1 MPREDEPYYGSG
13 PYAEERR
20 RMDALPERE
29 RWRPIDPGTKQGL
42 ERLET
47 PVPRIQRELYELLSG
62 DLPSFPVSE
71 AYARPM
77 GGFGYAGEYAHS
89 PIPLSHHDALEVLRS
104 LGFTLD
110 MGEA

>member
-29 RWRPIDPGTKQGL
+29 RWRPIDPSTKQGL
-42 ERLET
+42 DRLRT
-47 PVPRIQRELYELLSG
+47 PVPRIQRELYELIG
-62 DLPSFPVSE
+62 GGPPSFPVSE

-77 GGFGYAGEYAHS
+77 DDFGYAEEYTDPPILLS
-89 PIPLSHHDALEVLRS
+89 PLDALEVLRS

-110 MGEA
+110 MGDD